1 MAGPGE
7 AAAASADDAEE
18 GDAALLEE
26 QELDEELSPFDP
38 TTEDQPVLYVQIVDE
53 RLRPQADQPVIVRGA
68 GIPEPRT
75 LRTDED
81 GCLLLTDCGPGV
93 YEIERIDRIDPTDR
107 IDRAGAAVA
116 RAHTL
121 TQHDLD
127 ADTAPYRVLL
137 PVTPAAAATGP
148 SAAE

>member
-1 MAGPGE
+1 MAGPSE

-26 QELDEELSPFDP
+26 HELDEELSPFDP
-38 TTEDQPVLYVQIVDE
+38 TTEDQPVLYVQIVDAS
-53 RLRPQADQPVIVRGA
+53 LRPQADQPVIVRGA

-75 LRTDED
+75 LHSDEE

-93 YEIERIDRIDPTDR
+93 YEIERIEGAGT
-107 IDRAGAAVA
+107 AGAAVA

-127 ADTAPYRVLL
+127 ADAAPYRVLL
-137 PVTPAAAATGP
+137 SVTPAAAKTGP